1 MTSANDK
8 TERELEAFLSEDD
21 SRVAALYRKLP
32 QPEPDAKIDA
42 AVLSMAQRALNPEL
56 VAVPRRRIGP
66 QRARWLPALGTAA
79 GLVLAAG
86 VAMKLGPQMWGENNP
101 SAPTATSNDT
111 VIQVRPLD
119 EPAAPPPPPPA
130 SPAPPSALAGHM
142 GAPVPMQAASAPRP
156 APPAAAANVRSEPT
170 TQATTTAA
178 PAPMTESANADRAQQ
193 NQAKAA
199 APERAARAFPGRPQ
213 SSAEMDSVERKQAI
227 AAGAWQTLPE
237 NVARESA
244 PPPASSNFGAKAM
257 APASAPAL
265 APAPAPASA
274 SAFAPAPAPASAPTP
289 VPPEQRH
296 RLARPATGETW
307 SGDWPREKPPSPDMW
322 IPLIEQSLK
331 EQRRDEAVQALA
343 EFRQQ
348 FPGYP
353 LPADLRDL
361 K

>member
-1 MTSANDK
+1 
-8 TERELEAFLSEDD
+8 
-21 SRVAALYRKLP
+21 
-32 QPEPDAKIDA
+32 
-42 AVLSMAQRALNPEL
+42 
-56 VAVPRRRIGP
+56 
-66 QRARWLPALGTAA
+66 
-79 GLVLAAG
+79 
-86 VAMKLGPQMWGENNP
+86 
-101 SAPTATSNDT
+101 
-111 VIQVRPLD
+111 
-119 EPAAPPPPPPA
+119 
-130 SPAPPSALAGHM
+130 
-142 GAPVPMQAASAPRP
+142 
-156 APPAAAANVRSEPT
+156 
-170 TQATTTAA
+170 
-178 PAPMTESANADRAQQ
+178 MTESANADRAQQ

-257 APASAPAL
+257 APASAPAF

-274 SAFAPAPAPASAPTP
+274 PAFAPAPAPASAPTP

>member
-21 SRVAALYRKLP
+21 SRVAGLYRKLP

-86 VAMKLGPQMWGENNP
+86 VAMKLGPQMWGESNP
-101 SAPTATSNDT
+101 STPTAASSDT

-142 GAPVPMQAASAPRP
+142 GAPAPMQAASAPRP
-156 APPAAAANVRSEPT
+156 APPPAAANVRSEPAA
-170 TQATTTAA
+170 QAATAAA
-178 PAPMTESANADRAQQ
+178 PAPVAESANADRAQP

-213 SSAEMDSVERKQAI
+213 SSTEMDSVERKQAI

-237 NVARESA
+237 NVARDA
-244 PPPASSNFGAKAM
+244 AAAPASNNFGAKAM
-257 APASAPAL
+257 APAPSAPA
-265 APAPAPASA
+265 A
-274 SAFAPAPAPASAPTP
+274 
-289 VPPEQRH
+289 QRQ
-296 RLARPATGETW
+296 RLARPATAETW

-331 EQRRDEAVQALA
+331 EQRRDEALQALA